1 MEEVLDHCDCP
12 RLWLTRASSSR
23 PLVTLSVKRQTGI
36 FQRDWTRCQDQ
47 ADKIITGANSD

>member
-36 FQRDWTRCQDQ
+36 FQRD
-47 ADKIITGANSD
+47 